1 MQKLIVVVTGG
12 QSEESTT
19 NRLGEG
25 LASAVVDEGRS
36 VGADVR
42 VETISVRDLAHE
54 IASASVTGFAT
65 GDLQT
70 AIDLVGEADA
80 VIAVS
85 PTYRASYTGLFK
97 AFWDVTPDG
106 IIAGVPMIVG
116 ATGGTPRHS
125 LVTDTALRPLFA
137 YLKALVMPTAVYAAA
152 DDWAGG
158 SLTSRMREAAVELAA
173 QIFGS
178 AGAAESVP
186 QSSHDDATDAHEPD
200 AEPAAPRSAHAPRTL
215 GATRARAKDPFE
227 NVPTMEAMLRR

>member
-125 LVTDTALRPLFA
+125 LVTDTAMRPLFA

-158 SLTSRMREAAVELAA
+158 SLTSRMRNRLLP
-173 QIFGS
+173 
-178 AGAAESVP
+178 VP
-186 QSSHDDATDAHEPD
+186 RTPRA
-200 AEPAAPRSAHAPRTL
+200 RSARR
-215 GATRARAKDPFE
+215 GRARRIRSKTFRPWRPCCVSSCASPRA
-227 NVPTMEAMLRR
+227 TEA